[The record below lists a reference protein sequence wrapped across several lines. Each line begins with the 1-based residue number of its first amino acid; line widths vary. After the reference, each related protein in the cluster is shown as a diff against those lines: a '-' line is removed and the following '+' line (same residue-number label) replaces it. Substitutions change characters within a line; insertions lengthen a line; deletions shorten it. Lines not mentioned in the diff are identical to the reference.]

1 MAAPSK
7 SPSRQPSLRE
17 LIRWFE
23 ADEPTLPLAVAEAG
37 TLTNVEL
44 WHVVHAIGFSA
55 VLTCLAVIVYLQFG

>member
-1 MAAPSK
+1 
-7 SPSRQPSLRE
+7 LRE

-44 WHVVHAIGFSA
+44 WHVIHAIGFSA
-55 VLTCLAVIVYLQFG
+55 VLTCLAVIGYLQFG